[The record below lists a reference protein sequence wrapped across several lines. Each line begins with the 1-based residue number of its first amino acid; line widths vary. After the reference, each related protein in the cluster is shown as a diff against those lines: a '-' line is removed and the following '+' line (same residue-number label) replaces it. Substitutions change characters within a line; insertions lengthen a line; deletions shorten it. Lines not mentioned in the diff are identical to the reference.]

1 MIGVINGKRD
11 GFIGQDKIYIGRANK
26 FYGLQESPLHN
37 PFKLS
42 SEKERFE
49 SCKMFDKYL
58 YDKVKLWMNE
68 GILDETTIALRNICF
83 KVLEGVNVILTCWC
97 SPLQCHGDG
106 IIRCV
111 NWIIQQDWFKQAYS
125 EYYK

>member
-1 MIGVINGKRD
+1 MIIQNGKRD

-68 GILDETTIALRNICF
+68 GNLCLIDLIVSNLYMR
-83 KVLEGVNVILTCWC
+83 LEA
-97 SPLQCHGDG
+97 
-106 IIRCV
+106 
-111 NWIIQQDWFKQAYS
+111 FF
-125 EYYK
+125 